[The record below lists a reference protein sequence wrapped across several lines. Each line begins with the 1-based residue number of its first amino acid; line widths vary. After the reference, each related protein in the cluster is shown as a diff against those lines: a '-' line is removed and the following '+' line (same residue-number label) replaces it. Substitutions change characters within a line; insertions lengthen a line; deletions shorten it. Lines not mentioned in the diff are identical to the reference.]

1 MRIALVALALVVA
14 ALALSS
20 HAAAQESERYEDDET
35 LDARALEDAR
45 YLRDVG
51 AGLTLGGIA
60 ATGLGVG
67 LMFGLPYGFEDV
79 TPVAV
84 GGLFEGLGGLAA
96 LAGIPMWIV
105 GAIRAEALGRRGG
118 ERARIGE
125 DYQLAGLVATLA
137 AVGLGVVG
145 GVLAATATGLG
156 VTWPHDDRA
165 LAAMSATGFVF
176 VPISAFVAIVL
187 GIPLSAAGA
196 QF

>member
-1 MRIALVALALVVA
+1 MRIALVVA

-20 HAAAQESERYEDDET
+20 HAAAQESERYEDAET
-35 LDARALEDAR
+35 LDARALDDAR
-45 YLRDVG
+45 TLRDVG

-67 LMFGLPYGFEDV
+67 LMLGLPYGFEDV
-79 TPVAV
+79 MPAAV
-84 GGLFEGLGGLAA
+84 GGLFEALGGLAA

-105 GAIRAEALGRRGG
+105 GAVRAEALGRRGG
-118 ERARIGE
+118 ERARVGG
-125 DYQLAGLVATLA
+125 DFQLAGLVTTLT
-137 AVGLGVVG
+137 AVGLGVLG

-156 VTWPHDDRA
+156 VTWPRDDRA
-165 LAAMSATGFVF
+165 VAAMSTTGYVL

-187 GIPLSAAGA
+187 GMPLSAAGA